1 VTIFHKFALNCS
13 KMALPIAPTPVLS
26 GKDSERFNKLL
37 EKGLKNKVSKTEV
50 NKGKALVEAVLR
62 NATFKLA

>member
-1 VTIFHKFALNCS
+1 
-13 KMALPIAPTPVLS
+13 MALPIAPTPVLS

-50 NKGKALVEAVLR
+50 NKGKALVEAVLK